1 MAPKRKPKPAQP
13 AQPVASPMEAGG
25 DSDNWV
31 AQKAN
36 QIRIGTEFVEQI
48 EHEGI
53 KAQLPAG
60 AASWQTLPVPVL
72 ITQLFWGLL
81 ATFLCNTYVI
91 SSGVRNAGKHLG
103 IKSVL
108 LACWSGLMHQ
118 AFQFCTSGV
127 VTDDVKVRPS
137 PRARIPCAHTAGA
150 RLLAQRGRRHVRSGL
165 LQSIHRCVPPP
176 FACAQAF
183 FRCLDNDNSAQAKWL
198 RGMKANMGRSVYQR
212 CLVSGVKTDH
222 SATPIYL
229 AELRDLCAA
238 FARANSREA
247 AVRKLALKSLQR
259 TCGRCPAIERGG
271 VSVLRGPPVGL
282 VRRGT
287 GDGVPSS
294 RKRRSRSTSR

>member
-72 ITQLFWGLL
+72 ITQLFWGPL

-91 SSGVRNAGKHLG
+91 SSGVSNAGKHLG
-103 IKSVL
+103 IKSV

-150 RLLAQRGRRHVRSGL
+150 GLLAQRGRRHVRSGL
-165 LQSIHRCVPPP
+165 LQSIHWCVFP
-176 FACAQAF
+176 
-183 FRCLDNDNSAQAKWL
+183 LL
-198 RGMKANMGRSVYQR
+198 RVHRHSSDAWTTTTPRR
-212 CLVSGVKTDH
+212 PSG
-222 SATPIYL
+222 
-229 AELRDLCAA
+229 
-238 FARANSREA
+238 
-247 AVRKLALKSLQR
+247 
-259 TCGRCPAIERGG
+259 CG
-271 VSVLRGPPVGL
+271 V
-282 VRRGT
+282 
-287 GDGVPSS
+287 
-294 RKRRSRSTSR
+294 